1 MAKKLSFFDRLTG
14 ASYDDDFN
22 AFEEEAPQQKTIQ
35 PQQPTQRT
43 VQPTIRQEEAE
54 DMRGEA
60 QLTVDVYQTPS
71 EIVIKA
77 LVAGVRPDDIEIS
90 ITRDMVTV
98 RGKRVEQKDAED
110 DNFVYRELYWG
121 AFSRTVVLPAEI
133 DVDMAE
139 AEQKHG
145 LLTIR
150 LPKINKDRQT
160 KLKVRG

>member
-22 AFEEEAPQQKTIQ
+22 AFEEEVPQAKTIQ
-35 PQQPTQRT
+35 PQQAGRPP
-43 VQPTIRQEEAE
+43 VQAVREEPDE
-54 DMRGEA
+54 VRGEA

-121 AFSRTVVLPAEI
+121 AFSRTIVLPAEV

-145 LLTIR
+145 LLTIH

>member
-14 ASYDDDFN
+14 ASYDDSFN
-22 AFEEEAPQQKTIQ
+22 AFEEEGAKHLPIQ
-35 PQQPTQRT
+35 NHGPSTP
-43 VQPTIRQEEAE
+43 AE
-54 DMRGEA
+54 PKDTGEA
-60 QLTVDVYQTPS
+60 QLTVDVYQTAN

-77 LVAGVRPDDIEIS
+77 LVAGVRPDDLDIS

-98 RGKRVEQKDAED
+98 RGRRVEQKDVED
-110 DNFVYRELYWG
+110 DNFIYRELFWG
-121 AFSRTVVLPAEI
+121 TFSRTVVLPAEI

>member
-14 ASYDDDFN
+14 ATYDDDFN
-22 AFEEEAPQQKTIQ
+22 AFEEEAPRGKAVAPQAKAVSAPQ
-35 PQQPTQRT
+35 PQ
-43 VQPTIRQEEAE
+43 
-54 DMRGEA
+54 DLGEA
-60 QLTVDVYQTPS
+60 QLTVDVFQTPG
-71 EIVIKA
+71 EIIIRA
-77 LVAGVRPDDIEIS
+77 LVAGVRPDDLDIE

-98 RGKRVEQKDAED
+98 RGKRVEQKDVED
-110 DNFVYRELYWG
+110 DSFIYRELFWG
-121 AFSRTVVLPAEI
+121 TFSRTVVLPAEI

-160 KLKVRG
+160 RLKVRG

>member
-14 ASYDDDFN
+14 ASRDDDFN
-22 AFEEEAPQQKTIQ
+22 AFEEEAPRGKPLPIQ
-35 PQQPTQRT
+35 HHGAIPQEP
-43 VQPTIRQEEAE
+43 AE
-54 DMRGEA
+54 GEA
-60 QLTVDVYQTPS
+60 QLTVDVFQTPN

-77 LVAGVRPDDIEIS
+77 LVAGVRPDDLDIS
-90 ITRDMVTV
+90 ITRDMVTI
-98 RGKRVEQKDAED
+98 RGRRVEQRDVEED
-110 DNFVYRELYWG
+110 TYIYRELFWG
-121 AFSRTVVLPAEI
+121 AFSRSVVLPAEI

>member
-14 ASYDDDFN
+14 ASADDGFN
-22 AFEEEAPQQKTIQ
+22 AFEDEAPRGAKPLPIQHQQDI
-35 PQQPTQRT
+35 PEAQQ
-43 VQPTIRQEEAE
+43 E
-54 DMRGEA
+54 GEA
-60 QLTVDVYQTPS
+60 QLTVDVYQTPG

-77 LVAGVRPDDIEIS
+77 LVAGVRPDDIDIA
-90 ITRDMVTV
+90 ITRDMVTL
-98 RGKRVEQKDAED
+98 RGRRVEQKDID
-110 DNFVYRELYWG
+110 DNDFVYRELYWG

>member
-22 AFEEEAPQQKTIQ
+22 AFEEEAPKPVKTIQ
-35 PQQPTQRT
+35 PQSVGRQQAQP
-43 VQPTIRQEEAE
+43 VHEEAD

-60 QLTVDVYQTPS
+60 QLTVDVFQTPS
-71 EIVIKA
+71 EIVIRA
-77 LVAGVRPDDIEIS
+77 LVAGVKPDDIEIS
-90 ITRDMVTV
+90 ITRDMVTL
-98 RGKRVEQKDAED
+98 RGKRVEQKDASD
-110 DNFVYRELYWG
+110 DDFVYRELYWG

>member
-22 AFEEEAPQQKTIQ
+22 AFEEESPRTNKQPAQQPAKVAAPQ
-35 PQQPTQRT
+35 P
-43 VQPTIRQEEAE
+43 VAE
-54 DMRGEA
+54 PGEA
-60 QLTVDVYQTPS
+60 QLTVDVYQTPG
-71 EIVIKA
+71 EIIVKA
-77 LVAGVRPDDIEIS
+77 LVAGVRPDDLDIE

-98 RGKRVEQKDAED
+98 RGRRVEQKDVED
-110 DNFVYRELYWG
+110 DHFIYRELYWG
-121 AFSRTVVLPAEI
+121 AFSRTVVLPAEV

-160 KLKVRG
+160 RLKVRG